1 MRLFF
6 EGFEGCC
13 LFGLCDAML
22 FALFLSRLAG
32 NEIGAEGAGRLAEP
46 LGKLTALQ
54 ELDLRGAACCVCFL
68 RDLRDDV
75 CLDCAMRCSLLCF

>member
-22 FALFLSRLAG
+22 FALLLSRLAG
-32 NEIGAEGAGRLAEP
+32 NEIGDEGAGRLAEP

-54 ELDLRGAACCVCFL
+54 ELNLFCTA
-68 RDLRDDV
+68 
-75 CLDCAMRCSLLCF
+75 

>member
-1 MRLFF
+1 M
-6 EGFEGCC
+6 
-13 LFGLCDAML
+13 FGLCDAML

-54 ELDLRGAACCVCFL
+54 ELNLYGTA
-68 RDLRDDV
+68 
-75 CLDCAMRCSLLCF
+75 